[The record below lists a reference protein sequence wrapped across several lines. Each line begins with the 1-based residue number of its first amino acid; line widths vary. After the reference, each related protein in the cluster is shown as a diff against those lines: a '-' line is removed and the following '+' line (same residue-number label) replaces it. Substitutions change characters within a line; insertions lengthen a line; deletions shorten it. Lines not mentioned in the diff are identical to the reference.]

1 MVSLEL
7 RINCLGISNWLG
19 HCVVVL
25 GMMLFRDTSLNTIQP
40 IPGCDVND
48 WIYATSL
55 GNLTK
60 CLGVGQGAVPFVAL
74 SPWKISVSLSPI

>member
-7 RINCLGISNWLG
+7 RINCLGISNWPG

-60 CLGVGQGAVPFVAL
+60 CLGVGWDKEQYPLLLYHHGKFQ
-74 SPWKISVSLSPI
+74 SL

>member
-7 RINCLGISNWLG
+7 RINCLGISNWPG

-40 IPGCDVND
+40 IPGCNVND
-48 WIYATSL
+48 WIYATPL

-60 CLGVGQGAVPFVAL
+60 CLGVGWDKEQYPLLLYYHGKFQ
-74 SPWKISVSLSPI
+74 SL

>member
-25 GMMLFRDTSLNTIQP
+25 GMMLQP

-48 WIYATSL
+48 WIYATPL

-60 CLGVGQGAVPFVAL
+60 CLGVGWDKEQYPLLLYHHGKFQ
-74 SPWKISVSLSPI
+74 SL